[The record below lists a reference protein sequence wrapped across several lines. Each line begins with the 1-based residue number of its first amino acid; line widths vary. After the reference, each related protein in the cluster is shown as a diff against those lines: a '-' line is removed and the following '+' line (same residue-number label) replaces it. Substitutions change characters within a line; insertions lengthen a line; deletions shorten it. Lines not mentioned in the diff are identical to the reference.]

1 MSSLSRD
8 LIDAA
13 LAADLSKNEY
23 KVFLALFRQTLCYG
37 KASDPL
43 TLKRLADLTG
53 IRKDRLAQA
62 VQGVLAKGLFE
73 ATEHKI
79 FDTLYA
85 IGSSFLNEAKLPF
98 FAPHLPMNGRRSQ
111 ITETVSEKREALPE
125 SRVHTYT
132 YLTPLTTTSF
142 TTQPNRTK
150 SEASGKIE
158 ACNKAAV
165 VSGDLN
171 SLPYPESFTSI
182 ERQQAARVLDGLHP
196 ELASDCLQLL
206 KLSLQSGRVKSPL
219 AYLNQL
225 GKAAR
230 AGHLDRSLL
239 APPSST
245 PLPEAQV
252 QRPAHTEQRY
262 RLQTLAADIQALDR
276 LQALAGCPMDV
287 STQTHRQA
295 LVSEFNVLKTE
306 LQEVQ
311 A

>member
-62 VQGVLAKGLFE
+62 VQGVIAKGLFE

-85 IGSSFLNEAKLPF
+85 IGASFLNEASLPF
-98 FAPHLPMNGRRSQ
+98 FAPHLPMNGTSFSV
-111 ITETVSEKREALPE
+111 TETASEKREDLPE
-125 SRVHTYT
+125 SRVHTYIH
-132 YLTPLTTTSF
+132 LTPLTTTSL
-142 TTQPNRTK
+142 TPQPAQTEI
-150 SEASGKIE
+150 EASE
-158 ACNKAAV
+158 KAAV
-165 VSGDLN
+165 VVGRDLN
-171 SLPYPESFTSI
+171 SLPYPESFTST
-182 ERQQAARVLDGLHP
+182 ERQQAARCLDGLHP
-196 ELASDCLQLL
+196 DLASDCLQLL
-206 KLSLQSGRVKSPL
+206 KLGLEAGRVKSPL

-230 AGHLDRSLL
+230 AGCLDRSHL
-239 APPSST
+239 APPSSA
-245 PLPEAQV
+245 PIAEALV
-252 QRPAHTEQRY
+252 QRPAQTEQRY
-262 RLQTLAADIQALDR
+262 RLQTVAADIQALDR
-276 LQALAGCPMDV
+276 LQTLAGLPLDA
-287 STQTHRQA
+287 STQAHRQA
-295 LVSEFNVLKTE
+295 LVSEFNTLKAH
-306 LQEVQ
+306 LQEG
-311 A
+311 AA

>member
-62 VQGVLAKGLFE
+62 VQGVITQGLFE

-85 IGSSFLNEAKLPF
+85 IGSSFFNEAKLPF
-98 FAPHLPMNGRRSQ
+98 FAPHLPMNGRSTQ
-111 ITETVSEKREALPE
+111 ITETISETREELPE
-125 SRVHTYT
+125 TRVHTYIH
-132 YLTPLTTTSF
+132 LTPLTTTSF
-142 TTQPNRTK
+142 TPQPTRTK
-150 SEASGKIE
+150 TEQPVQQ
-158 ACNKAAV
+158 AV
-165 VSGDLN
+165 VVSSDLT
-171 SLPYPESFTSI
+171 SLPYPENFTPT
-182 ERQQAARVLDGLHP
+182 ERQQAARCLDGLHP

-206 KLSLQSGRVKSPL
+206 RLGLESRRVKSPL

-230 AGHLDRSLL
+230 AGYLDRSSLL
-239 APPSST
+239 APPSVVPMS
-245 PLPEAQV
+245 EIGA
-252 QRPAHTEQRY
+252 QRPAQNEQRY

-287 STQTHRQA
+287 STQAHRQA
-295 LVSEFNVLKTE
+295 LVSEFNTLKAQ
-306 LQEVQ
+306 LQRG
-311 A
+311 AA

>member
-37 KASDPL
+37 KAADPL

-62 VQGVLAKGLFE
+62 VQGVIAKGLFE

-85 IGSSFLNEAKLPF
+85 IGSSFFNEIKLPF
-98 FAPHLPMNGRRSQ
+98 FAPHLPFNGTRFSA
-111 ITETVSEKREALPE
+111 TETTSEKREALPE
-125 SRVHTYT
+125 SRVHTSIH
-132 YLTPLTTTSF
+132 LTPLTTTSF
-142 TTQPNRTK
+142 TPQPTRTK
-150 SEASGKIE
+150 TEQPVQQSV
-158 ACNKAAV
+158 V
-165 VSGDLN
+165 VSSDLT
-171 SLPYPESFTSI
+171 SLPYPDNFTPT
-182 ERQQAARVLDGLHP
+182 ERQQAARCLDGLHP
-196 ELASDCLQLL
+196 ELARDCLQLL
-206 KLSLQSGRVKSPL
+206 QLGLQSGRIKSPL

-230 AGHLDRSLL
+230 AGCLDRSSLL
-239 APPSST
+239 APPSVASMSET
-245 PLPEAQV
+245 GV
-252 QRPAHTEQRY
+252 QRPAQNEQRY

-276 LQALAGCPMDV
+276 LQTLAGCPMDV
-287 STQTHRQA
+287 NTQAHRQT
-295 LVSEFNVLKTE
+295 LVSEFNALKTQ
-306 LQEVQ
+306 LQEG
-311 A
+311 AA

>member
-62 VQGVLAKGLFE
+62 VQGVIAKGLFE

-85 IGSSFLNEAKLPF
+85 IGASFLNEANLPF
-98 FAPHLPMNGRRSQ
+98 FAPHLPMNGTSFSV
-111 ITETVSEKREALPE
+111 TETASEKREDLPE

-132 YLTPLTTTSF
+132 YLTPLTTTSL
-142 TTQPNRTK
+142 TPQPTQT
-150 SEASGKIE
+150 KIE
-158 ACNKAAV
+158 ASEKAAV
-165 VSGDLN
+165 VVGRDLN
-171 SLPYPESFTSI
+171 SLPYPETFTST
-182 ERQQAARVLDGLHP
+182 ERQQAARCLDGLHP
-196 ELASDCLQLL
+196 DLASDCLQLL
-206 KLSLQSGRVKSPL
+206 KLGLQSGRVKSPL

-230 AGHLDRSLL
+230 SGRLDRSCLASPSTAPTAE
-239 APPSST
+239 APPQHPT
-245 PLPEAQV
+245 HAE
-252 QRPAHTEQRY
+252 RRY
-262 RLQTLAADIQALDR
+262 RLQTVAADIQALDR
-276 LQALAGCPMDV
+276 LQALAGLPLDA
-287 STQTHRQA
+287 STQAHRQA
-295 LVSEFNVLKTE
+295 LVSEFNALKAQ
-306 LQEVQ
+306 LQEG
-311 A
+311 AA

>member
-62 VQGVLAKGLFE
+62 VQGVITKGLFE

-85 IGSSFLNEAKLPF
+85 IGSSFFNEAKLPF
-98 FAPHLPMNGRRSQ
+98 FAPHLPMNGRCSQ
-111 ITETVSEKREALPE
+111 ITETVSEIREDLPE

-132 YLTPLTTTSF
+132 YLTPLTHTALTTTDPRPSAEIDS
-142 TTQPNRTK
+142 TAQV
-150 SEASGKIE
+150 
-158 ACNKAAV
+158 V
-165 VSGDLN
+165 VSSYLT
-171 SLPYPESFTSI
+171 SLPYPESFTPT

-196 ELASDCLQLL
+196 ELARDCLQLL
-206 KLSLQSGRVKSPL
+206 NLGLEAGRVKSPL

-239 APPSST
+239 TPPS
-245 PLPEAQV
+245 PLPTVEAPI
-252 QRPAHTEQRY
+252 QRPAQAEQRY

-276 LQALAGCPMDV
+276 LQALAGLPIDTR
-287 STQTHRQA
+287 TQAHRQA
-295 LVSEFNVLKTE
+295 LVSEFNALKVQ
-306 LQEVQ
+306 LQEGK

>member
-62 VQGVLAKGLFE
+62 VQGVITKGLFE
-73 ATEHKI
+73 VTEHKI

-85 IGSSFLNEAKLPF
+85 IGRSFLNEANLPF
-98 FAPHLPMNGRRSQ
+98 FAPHLPINGARFSA
-111 ITETVSEKREALPE
+111 TENASEKREDLPE
-125 SRVHTYT
+125 SRVHTYIH
-132 YLTPLTTTSF
+132 LTPLTTTSF
-142 TTQPNRTK
+142 TPQPTRT
-150 SEASGKIE
+150 KIE
-158 ACNKAAV
+158 ASEKAAVV

-171 SLPYPESFTSI
+171 SLPYPESFTST
-182 ERQQAARVLDGLHP
+182 ERQQAARCLDGLHP

-206 KLSLQSGRVKSPL
+206 KLGLQLGRVKSPL

-230 AGHLDRSLL
+230 AGQLDRSHL
-239 APPSST
+239 APSNSAPT
-245 PLPEAQV
+245 AEARD
-252 QRPAHTEQRY
+252 QRPVSTEQRY
-262 RLQTLAADIQALDR
+262 RLQILAADIQALDR
-276 LQALAGCPMDV
+276 LQALAGCPLDA
-287 STQTHRQA
+287 STQAHRQT
-295 LVSEFNVLKTE
+295 LVSEFKALKAQ
-306 LQEVQ
+306 LQEN
-311 A
+311 AA

>member
-1 MSSLSRD
+1 MSSLARD

-62 VQGVLAKGLFE
+62 VQGVITQGLFE

-85 IGSSFLNEAKLPF
+85 IGSAFLHEAKLPF
-98 FAPHLPMNGRRSQ
+98 FAPHLPVNGHYSPAP
-111 ITETVSEKREALPE
+111 EKVSEIREALPE
-125 SRVHTYT
+125 TRVQTYT
-132 YLTPLTTTSF
+132 HLTPLTTTAL
-142 TTQPNRTK
+142 TTQANRTK
-150 SEASGKIE
+150 TEQPVQQAG
-158 ACNKAAV
+158 V
-165 VSGDLN
+165 VSSGLN
-171 SLPYPESFTSI
+171 SLPYPENFTPA

-196 ELASDCLQLL
+196 ELARDCLQLL
-206 KLSLQSGRVKSPL
+206 NLGLEAERVKSPL

-230 AGHLDRSLL
+230 AGHLDRSVLS
-239 APPSST
+239 PPS
-245 PLPEAQV
+245 PLPTVEAPR
-252 QRPAHTEQRY
+252 QRPVQAEQRY
-262 RLQTLAADIQALDR
+262 RLKTLAADIQALDR
-276 LQALAGCPMDV
+276 LQALAGLPMDV

-295 LVSEFNVLKTE
+295 LVSEFNALKVQ
-306 LQEVQ
+306 LQEGKV
-311 A
+311 

>member
-1 MSSLSRD
+1 MSSLARD

-23 KVFLALFRQTLCYG
+23 KVFLTLFRQTLCYG

-62 VQGVLAKGLFE
+62 VQGVIAKGLFE

-85 IGSSFLNEAKLPF
+85 IGSAFFNEATLPF
-98 FAPHLPMNGRRSQ
+98 FAPHLPVNGNYSPA
-111 ITETVSEKREALPE
+111 TETVSEIREDLPE
-125 SRVHTYT
+125 TRVHTYT
-132 YLTPLTTTSF
+132 YLTPLTT
-142 TTQPNRTK
+142 QPTRTK
-150 SEASGKIE
+150 TEQPVQQ
-158 ACNKAAV
+158 AV
-165 VSGDLN
+165 VVSSDLS
-171 SLPYPESFTSI
+171 SLPYPEHFTPT

-206 KLSLQSGRVKSPL
+206 KLRLQSGRVKSPL

-239 APPSST
+239 APSSST

-276 LQALAGCPMDV
+276 LQALAGLPIDTR
-287 STQTHRQA
+287 TQAHRQA
-295 LVSEFNVLKTE
+295 LVSEFNALKVQ
-306 LQEVQ
+306 LQEGK

>member
-1 MSSLSRD
+1 MSSLARD

-13 LAADLSKNEY
+13 IVADLSKNEY

-62 VQGVLAKGLFE
+62 VQGVIAKGLFE

-98 FAPHLPMNGRRSQ
+98 FAPHLPMNGGCSQ
-111 ITETVSEKREALPE
+111 ITETVSEIREDLPE

-132 YLTPLTTTSF
+132 YLTPLTHTALTTTDPRPNAEIDSK
-142 TTQPNRTK
+142 TQV
-150 SEASGKIE
+150 
-158 ACNKAAV
+158 V
-165 VSGDLN
+165 VSSDLT
-171 SLPYPESFTSI
+171 SLPYPENFTLA
-182 ERQQAARVLDGLHP
+182 EHQQAARCLDGLHP
-196 ELASDCLQLL
+196 DLASDCLKL
-206 KLSLQSGRVKSPL
+206 LSLGLEAGRVKSPL

-225 GKAAR
+225 SKAAR
-230 AGHLDRSLL
+230 AGCLDRSCLAFPSTAPTAE
-239 APPSST
+239 APPQHPT
-245 PLPEAQV
+245 HA
-252 QRPAHTEQRY
+252 EQRY

-276 LQALAGCPMDV
+276 LQALAGLPLDV
-287 STQTHRQA
+287 STQAHRQA
-295 LVSEFNVLKTE
+295 LVSELKALKTQ
-306 LQEVQ
+306 LQGG
-311 A
+311 AT

>member
-1 MSSLSRD
+1 MSSLARD

-62 VQGVLAKGLFE
+62 VQSIITQGLFE

-85 IGSSFLNEAKLPF
+85 IGSAFLNEATLPF
-98 FAPHLPMNGRRSQ
+98 FAPHLPVNGNYSPA
-111 ITETVSEKREALPE
+111 TETVSEIREDLPE
-125 SRVHTYT
+125 NRVHTSIH
-132 YLTPLTTTSF
+132 LTPLTTTAL
-142 TTQPNRTK
+142 TTQPNQTK
-150 SEASGKIE
+150 SEASE
-158 ACNKAAV
+158 QAAV
-165 VSGDLN
+165 VVSSDLN
-171 SLPYPESFTSI
+171 SLPYPENFTPT
-182 ERQQAARVLDGLHP
+182 ERQQAARCLDGLNP

-206 KLSLQSGRVKSPL
+206 KLGLQSGRVKSPL

-262 RLQTLAADIQALDR
+262 RLQILAADIQALDR
-276 LQALAGCPMDV
+276 LQALAGCPMDA
-287 STQTHRQA
+287 STQMHRQA
-295 LVSEFNVLKTE
+295 LVSEFNALKTE
-306 LQEVQ
+306 LQEG
-311 A
+311 AA

>member
-1 MSSLSRD
+1 MSSLARD

-62 VQGVLAKGLFE
+62 VQGVITQGLFE

-150 SEASGKIE
+150 SEASE
-158 ACNKAAV
+158 KAAV
-165 VSGDLN
+165 VVGRDLN
-171 SLPYPESFTSI
+171 SLPYPENFTHA

-196 ELASDCLQLL
+196 ELARDCLQLL
-206 KLSLQSGRVKSPL
+206 QLGLQSGRVKSPL

-239 APPSST
+239 APSNAT
-245 PLPEAQV
+245 PLPEAQA

-295 LVSEFNVLKTE
+295 LVSEFNALKTE
-306 LQEVQ
+306 LQEG
-311 A
+311 AA

>member
-1 MSSLSRD
+1 MSSLARD

-62 VQGVLAKGLFE
+62 VQSIITQGLFE

-85 IGSSFLNEAKLPF
+85 IGSAFLHEANLPF
-98 FAPHLPMNGRRSQ
+98 FAPHLPVNGHYSPAP
-111 ITETVSEKREALPE
+111 EKVSEIREALPE
-125 SRVHTYT
+125 TRVHTSIH
-132 YLTPLTTTSF
+132 LTPLTTTSF
-142 TTQPNRTK
+142 TPQPTQT
-150 SEASGKIE
+150 KIE
-158 ACNKAAV
+158 AREKAAV
-165 VSGDLN
+165 VVGRDLN
-171 SLPYPESFTSI
+171 SLPYPESFTTT

-230 AGHLDRSLL
+230 AGHLNRSLL

-276 LQALAGCPMDV
+276 LQALAGCPMDA
-287 STQTHRQA
+287 STKTHRQA
-295 LVSEFNVLKTE
+295 LVSEFNALKTE
-306 LQEVQ
+306 LQGVQ

>member
-62 VQGVLAKGLFE
+62 VQGVITKGLFE

-85 IGSSFLNEAKLPF
+85 IGSQFLNEAAVPF
-98 FAPHLPMNGRRSQ
+98 FAPHLPVNGRS
-111 ITETVSEKREALPE
+111 TPAAETTSEKREALPE
-125 SRVHTYT
+125 SRVHTYIH
-132 YLTPLTTTSF
+132 LTLLTTTSF
-142 TTQPNRTK
+142 TTQPART
-150 SEASGKIE
+150 KIE
-158 ACNKAAV
+158 ASEKAAVV

-171 SLPYPESFTSI
+171 SLPYPENFTHA

-206 KLSLQSGRVKSPL
+206 KLGLQSGRVKSRL

-230 AGHLDRSLL
+230 AGCLDRSPL
-239 APPSST
+239 APSNPAPSA
-245 PLPEAQV
+245 EAPV
-252 QRPAHTEQRY
+252 QRSVQAEQRY
-262 RLQTLAADIQALDR
+262 RLQTVATDIQALDR
-276 LQALAGCPMDV
+276 LQALAGFPMDA
-287 STQTHRQA
+287 STQAHRQA
-295 LVSEFNVLKTE
+295 LVSEFNALKAQM
-306 LQEVQ
+306 QEGQ

>member
-23 KVFLALFRQTLCYG
+23 KVFLALLRQTLCYG

-62 VQGVLAKGLFE
+62 VQGVITKGLFE

-85 IGSSFLNEAKLPF
+85 IGASFLNEANLPF
-98 FAPHLPMNGRRSQ
+98 FAPHLPVSGTSFSA
-111 ITETVSEKREALPE
+111 TETASEIREELPE
-125 SRVHTYT
+125 SRVHTYIH
-132 YLTPLTTTSF
+132 LTPLTNTSLTTTDPRPSAEMV
-142 TTQPNRTK
+142 
-150 SEASGKIE
+150 S
-158 ACNKAAV
+158 KAQVV
-165 VSGDLN
+165 VSGDLAG
-171 SLPYPESFTSI
+171 LPYPNQFTAV
-182 ERQQAARVLDGLHP
+182 ERQQAARCLDGLHP
-196 ELASDCLQLL
+196 DLASDCLQLL
-206 KLSLQSGRVKSPL
+206 KLGLEAGRVKSPL

-230 AGHLDRSLL
+230 SGCLDRSHL
-239 APPSST
+239 APPSSA
-245 PLPEAQV
+245 PIAEAPPQHPTHAE
-252 QRPAHTEQRY
+252 RRY
-262 RLQTLAADIQALDR
+262 RLQTVAADIQALDR
-276 LQALAGCPMDV
+276 LQTLAGFPMDA
-287 STQTHRQA
+287 STQAQRQA
-295 LVSEFNVLKTE
+295 LVSEFNTLKAQM
-306 LQEVQ
+306 QEAQ

>member
-37 KASDPL
+37 KAADPL

-62 VQGVLAKGLFE
+62 VQSVITKGLFE

-85 IGSSFLNEAKLPF
+85 IGSSFFNEAKLPF
-98 FAPHLPMNGRRSQ
+98 FAPHLPVNGTSFSA
-111 ITETVSEKREALPE
+111 TETVSEKRGELPE
-125 SRVHTYT
+125 TRVHTYT
-132 YLTPLTTTSF
+132 YLTPLTHTALTTTDPRPSAEID
-142 TTQPNRTK
+142 
-150 SEASGKIE
+150 S
-158 ACNKAAV
+158 KAQVV
-165 VSGDLN
+165 VSSDLN
-171 SLPYPESFTSI
+171 SLPYPENFTPA
-182 ERQQAARVLDGLHP
+182 ERQQAARMLDGLHP
-196 ELASDCLQLL
+196 ELAHDCLQLL
-206 KLSLQSGRVKSPL
+206 NLGLEAGRVKSPL

-230 AGHLDRSLL
+230 AGRLDRSVLS
-239 APPSST
+239 PPS
-245 PLPEAQV
+245 PLPTVEAPI
-252 QRPAHTEQRY
+252 QRPVQAEQRY

-276 LQALAGCPMDV
+276 LQALAGLPIDTR
-287 STQTHRQA
+287 TQAHRQA
-295 LVSEFNVLKTE
+295 LVSEFNTLKVQ
-306 LQEVQ
+306 LQEGK